1 MNAENTKGKI
11 EFIIDHIWWA
21 FIAWLWYK
29 NILFRC
35 LGTHSL
41 KESRMI
47 LLGMLLCCSILGIA
61 LEMKKQRNSISV
73 LMNLLAGFGLYSVF
87 AYLPIRRTFI
97 LFTFLVAA
105 ILAVSFS
112 FLILCHKIKSRRK
125 FKKILIRRIIRAL
138 SGSRNIICT
147 GLAVIMISIG
157 INAIFGTSL
166 VRPSVA
172 PAKQSNIEEQTIANN
187 MDTLLLLKEDTWKT
201 LSVDEKLDVLQT
213 VANIEQRY
221 LGLPNELNVGASNLR
236 EGLAGCYSDS
246 THEITVSMDS
256 LLNDS
261 SKELVDTIC
270 HEAYHSFQHRTI
282 DAYDEASDDM
292 KDLYLYYDATIYK
305 EEFSNYID
313 GKEDLCSYYTQTVER
328 HARRYASSATDE
340 YFERINEYLLSEP
353 ETVTTASVSSSE
365 KNDSYQFVE
374 DAGWYDSGIARYVGE
389 NGLIGYVDVS
399 GKEITEP
406 MFIYGSDM
414 RHGIALVREN
424 ADSIYYID
432 SEGKRIGEEYA
443 DGYEF
448 DFDRECA
455 IVKTED
461 GSWGLINLQ
470 GELFYS
476 GADKI
481 EEFPVFSNITTAVID
496 GQAVLL
502 EMKHDENLSCQIIKT
517 FEEYTDI
524 TYLCYGTFA
533 MVTDRAGNKGV
544 VCCDGEVIIPAE
556 YESIDYEYISAEEDQ
571 SSLFLFKLQRTDG
584 SIEIVKKLY

>member
-1 MNAENTKGKI
+1 MNAENSKGRM
-11 EFIIDHIWWA
+11 EFLIDHIWWA
-21 FIAWLWYK
+21 FIAWIWYK
-29 NILFRC
+29 NFLFRC
-35 LGTHSL
+35 LEMHSL
-41 KESRMI
+41 KESRVI
-47 LLGMLLCCSILGIA
+47 LLVMILCCSAIGIV

-73 LMNLLAGFGLYSVF
+73 IMNLLAGFGLYTVF
-87 AYLPIRRTFI
+87 AYLPIKRRLILITFI
-97 LFTFLVAA
+97 VAA
-105 ILAVSFS
+105 ILTVLYLL
-112 FLILCHKIKSRRK
+112 LILCHKIKNRRK
-125 FKKILIRRIIRAL
+125 FKKIIARRIIRAL
-138 SGSRNIICT
+138 SGARNIICI
-147 GLAVIMISIG
+147 GLAMIMILIG
-157 INAIFGTSL
+157 INAVFGTSL
-166 VRPSVA
+166 LRPSVA
-172 PAKQSNIEEQTIANN
+172 PAKQSNVEEQTIANN
-187 MDTLLLLKEDTWKT
+187 METLLLLREDTWKT
-201 LSVDEKLDVLQT
+201 LSAEEKINVLQT

-236 EGLAGCYSDS
+236 EGLAGYYSDS
-246 THEITVSMDS
+246 THEIIVSMDC

-261 SKELVDTIC
+261 SRELVDTIC

-282 DAYDEASDDM
+282 DAYDEASDEM
-292 KDLYLYYDATIYK
+292 KNLYLYYDATIYK

-313 GKEDLCSYYTQTVER
+313 GKEDLCSYYTQTVEHHSR
-328 HARRYASSATDE
+328 LYASSATDE
-340 YFERINEYLLSEP
+340 YFERINEYFLEF

-365 KNDSYQFVE
+365 KTDSYQFVE
-374 DAGWYDSGIARYVGE
+374 DTSWYGSGIARYIDD
-389 NGLIGYVDVS
+389 NGLIGYVDAS

-406 MFIYGSDM
+406 IFVYGSDM

-424 ADSIYYID
+424 ADNIYYID

-455 IVKTED
+455 IVKTDD
-461 GSWGLINLQ
+461 GNWGMINQQ

-481 EEFPVFSNITTAVID
+481 EEFPAFSNITTAVID

-502 EMKHDENLSCQIIKT
+502 RLKQEGAWSCEVIKI

-533 MVTDRAGNKGV
+533 MVTDCNGNKGV

-556 YESIDYEYISAEEDQ
+556 YESIDYEYISADGDQ

>member
-47 LLGMLLCCSILGIA
+47 LLGMILCCSILGIA

-73 LMNLLAGFGLYSVF
+73 LMNLIAGFGLYSVF
-87 AYLPIRRTFI
+87 AYLPIKRNLI
-97 LFTFLVAA
+97 LITFLIAA
-105 ILAVSFS
+105 VLAVLYTS
-112 FLILCHKIKSRRK
+112 LILCHKIKNRRK
-125 FKKILIRRIIRAL
+125 FKKILARRIIRAF
-138 SGSRNIICT
+138 SGSRNILCT
-147 GLAVIMISIG
+147 GMAVIMVLIG
-157 INAIFGTSL
+157 TNAVFGTSL
-166 VRPSVA
+166 LRPSVA
-172 PAKQSNIEEQTIANN
+172 PAKQSNVEEQTIANN
-187 MDTLLLLKEDTWKT
+187 METLVLLKEDTWKT
-201 LSVDEKLDVLQT
+201 LSVEEKLNVLQT

-221 LGLPNELNVGASNLR
+221 LGLPNELNVGAANLR

-246 THEITVSMDS
+246 THEIIVSMDC

-261 SKELVDTIC
+261 SRELVDTIC
-270 HEAYHSFQHRTI
+270 HEAYHSYQHRVC
-282 DAYDEASDDM
+282 DSYDEASDEM
-292 KDLYLYYDATIYK
+292 KSLYLYYDATIYK

-328 HARRYASSATDE
+328 HSRRYASSATDE
-340 YFERINEYLLSEP
+340 YFERINEYLSET
-353 ETVTTASVSSSE
+353 EAATTASISSGE
-365 KNDSYQFVE
+365 RNNSYQFIE
-374 DAGWYDSGIARYVGE
+374 DATWYGSGIARYVGE
-389 NGLIGYVDVS
+389 NGLIGYVDGS

-406 MFIYGSDM
+406 MFVYGSDM
-414 RHGIALVREN
+414 RYGTALVREK
-424 ADSIYYID
+424 ADSVYYID
-432 SEGKRIGEEYA
+432 SEGKKISEEYA

-448 DFDRECA
+448 DSDHECA
-455 IVKTED
+455 IVKTDD
-461 GSWGLINLQ
+461 GSWGMINLQ

-481 EEFPVFSNITTAVID
+481 EEFPVFSNITTAIVD
-496 GQAVLL
+496 GHAVLL
-502 EMKHDENLSCQIIKT
+502 KLELDGDLSCEIIKT

-544 VCCDGEVIIPAE
+544 ICCDGEVIIPAE
-556 YESIDYEYISAEEDQ
+556 YESIDYEYISADGDQ
-571 SSLFLFKLQRTDG
+571 RSMFLFELQKSDG
-584 SIEIVKKLY
+584 SIEVVKKIY

>member
-11 EFIIDHIWWA
+11 EFIINHIWWA

-35 LGTHSL
+35 LETHSL

-47 LLGMLLCCSILGIA
+47 LLVMLLGCSTLGIA

-97 LFTFLVAA
+97 LITFLVAA
-105 ILAVSFS
+105 ILAVSYS

-138 SGSRNIICT
+138 AGSRNIICT

-157 INAIFGTSL
+157 INAVLGTSL
-166 VRPSVA
+166 IRPSVS
-172 PAKQSNIEEQTIANN
+172 PAKQSNVEEQTIANN
-187 MDTLLLLKEDTWKT
+187 MEILLLLKEDTWKT

-213 VANIEQRY
+213 VANIEQHY

-261 SKELVDTIC
+261 SEELVDTIC

-340 YFERINEYLLSEP
+340 YFERINE
-353 ETVTTASVSSSE
+353 
-365 KNDSYQFVE
+365 
-374 DAGWYDSGIARYVGE
+374 
-389 NGLIGYVDVS
+389 
-399 GKEITEP
+399 
-406 MFIYGSDM
+406 
-414 RHGIALVREN
+414 
-424 ADSIYYID
+424 
-432 SEGKRIGEEYA
+432 
-443 DGYEF
+443 
-448 DFDRECA
+448 
-455 IVKTED
+455 
-461 GSWGLINLQ
+461 
-470 GELFYS
+470 
-476 GADKI
+476 
-481 EEFPVFSNITTAVID
+481 
-496 GQAVLL
+496 
-502 EMKHDENLSCQIIKT
+502 
-517 FEEYTDI
+517 
-524 TYLCYGTFA
+524 
-533 MVTDRAGNKGV
+533 
-544 VCCDGEVIIPAE
+544 
-556 YESIDYEYISAEEDQ
+556 
-571 SSLFLFKLQRTDG
+571 
-584 SIEIVKKLY
+584 

>member
-21 FIAWLWYK
+21 LIAWIWYK
-29 NILFRC
+29 SILFRC
-35 LGTHSL
+35 LETYSL
-41 KESRMI
+41 KESRII
-47 LLGMLLCCSILGIA
+47 LLGMILFCSMLGIA
-61 LEMKKQRNSISV
+61 LEMKKQRNSVSV
-73 LMNLLAGFGLYSVF
+73 LMNLLSGFGLYSLL
-87 AYLPIRRTFI
+87 AYLPIRRRFI
-97 LFTFLVAA
+97 LIIFLAA
-105 ILAVSFS
+105 VIIAVLHTLF
-112 FLILCHKIKSRRK
+112 ILCHKIKNRCK
-125 FKKILIRRIIRAL
+125 FKKILARRIIRTL
-138 SGSRNIICT
+138 FESRNIICT
-147 GLAVIMISIG
+147 GFAVIMLSLSG
-157 INAIFGTSL
+157 NAVFGSSL
-166 VRPSVA
+166 IRPSVS
-172 PAKQSNIEEQTIANN
+172 PAKQTNVEEQTIANN
-187 MDTLLLLKEDTWKT
+187 IEVLLLLKEDTWKT

-236 EGLAGCYSDS
+236 EGLAGYYSDS
-246 THEITVSMDS
+246 THEIIVSMDC

-261 SKELVDTIC
+261 SRELVDTIC
-270 HEAYHSFQHRTI
+270 HEAYHSYQHRTI
-282 DAYDEASDDM
+282 DAYDEASDEM
-292 KDLYLYYDATIYK
+292 KNLYLYYDATIYK

-313 GKEDLCSYYTQTVER
+313 GKEDLCSYYTQTVES
-328 HARRYASSATDE
+328 HARRYASNATDE
-340 YFERINEYLLSEP
+340 YFERINEYLLSES
-353 ETVTTASVSSSE
+353 ETVTTARVSSSE

-424 ADSIYYID
+424 ASGIYYIN
-432 SEGKRIGEEYA
+432 SEGKKIGKEYA

-455 IVKTED
+455 IVKTDD

-481 EEFPVFSNITTAVID
+481 EEFPVFSNTTTAVID
-496 GQAVLL
+496 GQAVLIEL
-502 EMKHDENLSCQIIKT
+502 KRDGNLSCGIIKR

-524 TYLCYGTFA
+524 TYLCYGIFA
-533 MVTDRAGNKGV
+533 MVTDRVGNKGV
-544 VCCDGEVIIPAE
+544 VCCDGEIIIPAE
-556 YESIDYEYISAEEDQ
+556 YESIDYECISADGDQ
-571 SSLFLFKLQRTDG
+571 RSLFLFKLRRTDG
-584 SIEIVKKLY
+584 SIEIVMY